1 MNFSATFLICVIS
14 LSQLPMQLRAFSPS
28 DTHPIII
35 ADNHKYLGGKKVDI
49 AFKPRVLQILFRP
62 EASND
67 KPTYEIQLIGL
78 GEPYTTTDPE
88 ARFTFLPGGNHQFKY
103 RIFQNGIFSPWHT
116 QEINIRR
123 TINEMP
129 WFYPALLIY
138 LILVLGAITY
148 FWIIYNLRQRLKFQT
163 LRSKISANLH
173 DETGS
178 TLSSISLD
186 LSTLERLLPPSHPKL
201 QELITETRNMAED
214 AILKLRDTLWTIQPE
229 HDDILDLAGRIGQ
242 SAAKMF
248 AYKSMQF
255 EFVNDL
261 KELDNFQISMERRG
275 DILHIAKEALNN
287 SIKHSKANMV
297 KLSLIAEKDGICMS
311 IVDDGIGFDLA
322 TMESQGNGLPNFQQ
336 RAKDSFLELD
346 IKSKPGEGTSISVY
360 VPKL

>member
-1 MNFSATFLICVIS
+1 MNFSATLLTCVIS
-14 LSQLPMQLRAFSPS
+14 LSQLPLQLGAFSPYNN
-28 DTHPIII
+28 HPIII

-67 KPTYEIQLIGL
+67 KPIYEIQLIGL

-129 WFYPALLIY
+129 WFYPVLLIY
-138 LILVLGAITY
+138 LILVLAAITY

-186 LSTLERLLPPSHPKL
+186 LGTLESLLPGGNEKL
-201 QELITETRNMAED
+201 LHLVSETRNTAEE
-214 AILKLRDTLWTIQPE
+214 AILKLRDTLWSIQPE
-229 HDDILDLAGRIGQ
+229 HDDMLNLGGRIGQ

-248 AYKSMQF
+248 AFKKVQL
-255 EFVNDL
+255 EFRN
-261 KELDNFQISMERRG
+261 ELSEADNFQIAMERRG

-287 SIKHSKANMV
+287 CLKHAGASKVQLRLAPIKN
-297 KLSLIAEKDGICMS
+297 GIQMS
-311 IVDDGIGFDLA
+311 IVDDGIGFNA
-322 TMESQGNGLPNFQQ
+322 MELQVAGNGLRYFQQ
-336 RAKDSFLELD
+336 RAKNSFLEVEVN
-346 IKSKPGEGTSISVY
+346 SKLGEGTTVNVDI
-360 VPKL
+360 PKL